1 MPFRLKIATRYL
13 LSNRAQSVLLL
24 TGVAIGV
31 LVFCFMSA
39 LINGLTQ
46 YQITQTVGA
55 IPHLTFEPREREPRV
70 ISGDK
75 ATMVL
80 PAVVNGNLQRTQIR
94 SWQSLMDSLSAD
106 PAVRVA
112 VPIVSGNALLTRGQA
127 VGSVAITGVKPEQL
141 SDIADIAPNIIAGTA
156 ELDLDGILIGARL
169 AKNLSV
175 SVGQP
180 VVMRSDRGRERTVKV
195 RGIFRLG
202 IESLDERV
210 AYMNFKAARAL
221 LDLENGVSRV
231 EVKLF
236 DLYAAPPMSEVYG
249 AATGLKVT
257 SWIEKNRR
265 LFDAIQGQGTTGTLI
280 KVFSIVTI
288 VIGVASALLL
298 TTMRRRAEIGI
309 MRSMGVSK
317 EFITTVFVAQ
327 GVLIG
332 LAGATLGAGLG
343 YSACW
348 ALAEFAKRAD
358 GRALLTIDVAGGNY
372 AYGIALATFASA
384 LAAIL
389 PARAAAKID
398 PLEAI
403 SQ

>member
-1 MPFRLKIATRYL
+1 MPFRFKIAARYL
-13 LSNRAQSVLLL
+13 LSNRFQTVLLL

-39 LINGLTQ
+39 LINGLAQ
-46 YQITQTVGA
+46 YQIDQTVGA
-55 IPHLTFEPREREPRV
+55 IPHLTFEPRDREPKVLPAADR
-70 ISGDK
+70 
-75 ATMVL
+75 AAVL
-80 PAVVNGNLQRTQIR
+80 PAVLNGNLQRTQIR
-94 SWQSLMDSLSAD
+94 DWQALLETLAAD
-106 PAVRVA
+106 PMVKVA
-112 VPIVSGNALLTRGQA
+112 VPVVSGNALLTRGQA

-141 SDIADIAPNIIAGTA
+141 SDIADIAPSIVAGA
-156 ELDLDGILIGARL
+156 PELDLDGILIGARL

-180 VVMRSDRGRERTVKV
+180 IVLRSDRGRERTVKV

-221 LDLENGVSRV
+221 LDLDNGVSRV

-236 DLYAAPPMSEVYG
+236 DLNAAPALAATYG
-249 AATGLKVT
+249 EATGLKVT
-257 SWIEKNRR
+257 SWVEKNRR
-265 LFDAIQGQGTTGTLI
+265 LFDAIQGQGSTGSLI
-280 KVFSIVTI
+280 KLFSIITI

-298 TTMRRRAEIGI
+298 TSMRRRAEIGI

-317 EFITTVFVAQ
+317 EFVTTVFVFQ
-327 GVLIG
+327 GVLVG
-332 LAGATLGAGLG
+332 FVGAILGASLG
-343 YSACW
+343 YGFCW
-348 ALAEFAKRAD
+348 LLAEFAKRPD
-358 GRALLTIDVAGGNY
+358 GRAFFTIDVAQGNY
-372 AYGIALATFASA
+372 LAGIALATVASA
-384 LAAIL
+384 LASIL
-389 PARAAAKID
+389 PARAASRID

>member
-13 LSNRAQSVLLL
+13 TSNRFQTVLLL
-24 TGVAIGV
+24 GGVAIGV

-39 LINGLTQ
+39 LINGLAQ
-46 YQITQTVGA
+46 FQIDQTVGA
-55 IPHLTFEPREREPRV
+55 IAHITFEPRERSPKV
-70 ISGDK
+70 LPAPGT
-75 ATMVL
+75 AVL
-80 PAVVNGNLQRTQIR
+80 PAVLNGNLQRSQIR
-94 SWQSLMDSLSAD
+94 EWQATLETLAAD
-106 PAVRVA
+106 PAVRIV
-112 VPIVSGNALLTRGQA
+112 VPVVSGNALITRGQA

-141 SDIADIAPNIIAGTA
+141 SSVADIAPSIISGSA

-175 SVGQP
+175 TVGQP

-195 RGIFRLG
+195 RGIFRIG

-210 AYMNFKAARAL
+210 AYMNFKSARAL
-221 LDLENGVSRV
+221 LDLENGVSRI

-236 DLYAAPPMSEVYG
+236 DLNAAPEMARTYAES
-249 AATGLKVT
+249 TGLKVT
-257 SWIEKNRR
+257 SWVEKNRR
-265 LFDAIQGQGTTGTLI
+265 LFDAIQGQGSTGGLI
-280 KVFSIVTI
+280 KFFSLVTI
-288 VIGVASALLL
+288 TIGVASALLL

-317 EFITTVFVAQ
+317 EFVTTVFVMQ
-327 GVLIG
+327 GVLVGFIG
-332 LAGATLGAGLG
+332 AVLGASLG
-343 YSACW
+343 YSFCW
-348 ALAEFAKRAD
+348 LLQEFAKRAD
-358 GRALLTIDVAGGNY
+358 GTRLFPIDVAQGNY
-372 AYGIALATFASA
+372 LAAIALATGASA
-384 LAAIL
+384 LAAIM

>member
-75 ATMVL
+75 ATAVL

-106 PAVRVA
+106 PAVRVS

-175 SVGQP
+175 GVGQP

-231 EVKLF
+231 EVKLY
-236 DLYAAPPMSEVYG
+236 DLYDAQPMAEVYG

-265 LFDAIQGQGTTGTLI
+265 LFDAIQGQGTTGSLI

-327 GVLIG
+327 GVLIW
-332 LAGATLGAGLG
+332 LAGAT
-343 YSACW
+343 
-348 ALAEFAKRAD
+348 
-358 GRALLTIDVAGGNY
+358 
-372 AYGIALATFASA
+372 
-384 LAAIL
+384 
-389 PARAAAKID
+389 
-398 PLEAI
+398 
-403 SQ
+403 

>member
-1 MPFRLKIATRYL
+1 MTKTQFGL
-13 LSNRAQSVLLL
+13 
-24 TGVAIGV
+24 
-31 LVFCFMSA
+31 A
-39 LINGLTQ
+39 L
-46 YQITQTVGA
+46 VGA
-55 IPHLTFEPREREPRV
+55 L
-70 ISGDK
+70 
-75 ATMVL
+75 A
-80 PAVVNGNLQRTQIR
+80 
-94 SWQSLMDSLSAD
+94 
-106 PAVRVA
+106 
-112 VPIVSGNALLTRGQA
+112 
-127 VGSVAITGVKPEQL
+127 
-141 SDIADIAPNIIAGTA
+141 IAGAANAEDFQGKHAGLFMLQTRITDVAPDAGDSINTA
-156 ELDLDGILIGARL
+156 A
-169 AKNLSV
+169 
-175 SVGQP
+175 
-180 VVMRSDRGRERTVKV
+180 
-195 RGIFRLG
+195 
-202 IESLDERV
+202 
-210 AYMNFKAARAL
+210 
-221 LDLENGVSRV
+221 
-231 EVKLF
+231 
-236 DLYAAPPMSEVYG
+236 G

-265 LFDAIQGQGTTGTLI
+265 LFDAIQGQGTTGSLI

-343 YSACW
+343 YGACW
-348 ALAEFAKRAD
+348 ALAEFAKRPD

-372 AYGIALATFASA
+372 AYGILLATLASA

>member
-1 MPFRLKIATRYL
+1 MPFRLKIAARYL
-13 LSNRAQSVLLL
+13 FSNRAQSALLL

-55 IPHLTFEPREREPRV
+55 IPHLTFEPREREPKV
-70 ISGDK
+70 LAGDGT
-75 ATMVL
+75 ATIL
-80 PAVVNGNLQRTQIR
+80 PAVVNGNLQRSQIR
-94 SWQSLMDSLSAD
+94 AWQPLLESLAAD
-106 PAVRVA
+106 PAVRVS
-112 VPIVSGNALLTRGQA
+112 VPIVSGNALLARGQA
-127 VGSVAITGVKPEQL
+127 VGSVAITGVRPEQL
-141 SDIADIAPNIIAGTA
+141 SDIADIAPNIIDGSA

-180 VVMRSDRGRERTVKV
+180 IVMRSDRGRERTVKV

-210 AYMNFKAARAL
+210 AYMNFKSARAL

-236 DLYAAPPMSEVYG
+236 DLYQAQPLAGVYA

-257 SWIEKNRR
+257 GWVEKNKR

-280 KVFSIVTI
+280 KMFSIITI

-298 TTMRRRAEIGI
+298 TTMRRRGEIGI

-317 EFITTVFVAQ
+317 EFVTTVFVAQ

-332 LAGATLGAGLG
+332 LAGAILGAGLG
-343 YSACW
+343 YGACW
-348 ALAEFAKRAD
+348 ALAEFAKRPD
-358 GRALLTIDVAGGNY
+358 GRALFTIDVAGGNY
-372 AYGIALATFASA
+372 VYGIVLATVASA